1 MEIMAKLSLAS
12 GLLSL
17 LCLLALHFVSPEF
30 QPSWRMVSEY
40 ALGKNKGLLTAFFL
54 LWGLSSI
61 LLSVVLWKN
70 VGGVWASLG
79 VVLLFVSGIG
89 AIMGGLFDVNHK
101 WHGLAFAFGVPTP
114 IVGSLLIAYHLVK
127 LEGWSAHRMSILLS
141 THAVWF
147 SCVLMAV
154 SMAVMFSG
162 FKAAGIAVGPDAAP
176 PKEVPPGVIALGG
189 YANRFLVFCYQFWAM
204 LHAYLFLK
212 H

>member
-1 MEIMAKLSLAS
+1 MEIIAKLSIAS
-12 GLLSL
+12 GVLSL

-30 QPSWRMVSEY
+30 QPHWRMVSEY

-54 LWGLSSI
+54 LWGISTM

-70 VGGVWASLG
+70 VNGGWPSLG
-79 VVLLFVSGIG
+79 VALLFISGIG
-89 AIMGGLFDVNHK
+89 AAMGGLFDINHK
-101 WHGLAFAFGVPTP
+101 LHGLAFGVGVPTP
-114 IVGSLLIAYHLVK
+114 IIGSLLIAYHLIR
-127 LEGWSAHRMSILLS
+127 LDGWSAYRAPILLS
-141 THAVWF
+141 SHAIWL

-162 FKAAGIAVGPDAAP
+162 FKAAGIAFGPDNEP

-189 YANRFLVFCYQFWAM
+189 YANRFLVLCYQFWVI
-204 LHAYLFLK
+204 LHAYLLLK